1 MYTVLISVFL
11 GICTTLGLG
20 LPEVMGWGWSVFFGI
35 LAFGVCQ
42 GVTTFQIQKRAKG
55 VVSEIQNI
63 MAAGQK
69 QIQAKQMRWQMRP
82 SGSPQ
87 SMMAE
92 IMRDVKVFVKDA
104 IAATEALR
112 KYEKWAPGMNR
123 QIATI
128 QFGLYWQIKDF
139 EKVDELLPKIFLID
153 PMLPAMKIARMYML
167 GKPSEEIAKVYDKAV
182 RRLRYNQNVPLA
194 AVWSWILV
202 QRKDVDGAFKVLV
215 HALENSDD
223 ATLKANRDCLAN
235 NRVAHFSNTALG
247 DKWFGLQLEEPRMHM
262 PRQRM
267 QWR

>member
-1 MYTVLISVFL
+1 MYTVLISVFA
-11 GICTTLGLG
+11 GMCVTAGLA
-20 LPEVMGWGWSVFFGI
+20 LPGFAGWGWSVFLGV
-35 LAFGVCQ
+35 LAFGACQ
-42 GVTTFQIQKRAKG
+42 GVATWQVQKRAKA
-55 VVSEIQNI
+55 VVAGIQAI

-69 QIQAKQMRWQMRP
+69 QIQAKQMRWQTRP

-104 IAATEALR
+104 IAATESLR
-112 KYEKWAPGMNR
+112 RFEKWAPGMNR

-139 EKVDELLPKIFLID
+139 KKVDELLPKIFLLD

-167 GKPSEEIAKVYDKAV
+167 GRPSAEIAKVYEKAV

-194 AVWSWILV
+194 AVWSWVLV

-215 HALENSDD
+215 RALANSDNE
-223 ATLKANRDCLAN
+223 TLKANRDTLAN
-235 NRVAHFSNTALG
+235 NRVAHFSNAALG
-247 DKWFGLQLEEPRMHM
+247 EQWYGLFLEEPRLHM
-262 PRQRM
+262 PRSRM